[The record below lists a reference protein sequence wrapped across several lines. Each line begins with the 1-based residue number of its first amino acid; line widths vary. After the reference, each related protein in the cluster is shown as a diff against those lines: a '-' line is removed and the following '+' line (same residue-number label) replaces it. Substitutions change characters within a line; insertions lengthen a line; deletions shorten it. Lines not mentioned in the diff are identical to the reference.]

1 MDEEQSNLTN
11 TTKCSWV
18 WNHFTFDENAKKARC
33 NLCKILITCN
43 KGSTSGMA
51 SHAKKKHNIS
61 KNQENTGRQ
70 LTLQESIKNSSEI
83 IVSVI

>member
-1 MDEEQSNLTN
+1 MQ
-11 TTKCSWV
+11 
-18 WNHFTFDENAKKARC
+18 
-33 NLCKILITCN
+33 
-43 KGSTSGMA
+43 
-51 SHAKKKHNIS
+51 KKKHNIS